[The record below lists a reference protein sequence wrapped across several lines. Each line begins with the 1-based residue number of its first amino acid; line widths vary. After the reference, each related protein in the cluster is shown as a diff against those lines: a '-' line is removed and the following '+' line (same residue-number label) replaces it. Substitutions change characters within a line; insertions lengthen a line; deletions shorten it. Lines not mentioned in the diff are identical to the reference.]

1 MSSEEERYDESEEK
15 WSKEIRQLYEESHSG
30 SLDDTNK
37 QLRAIANHLKGIAER
52 LDEFCNIFNDGTL
65 GICGNIRNKDNGKK
79 LVDLELYKKL
89 TPSYLKRPHH
99 RESE

>member
-1 MSSEEERYDESEEK
+1 MSSEEEKYDEFEEK

-30 SLDDTNK
+30 SLDETNK
-37 QLRAIANHLKGIAER
+37 QLLAIANHLKGIENR
-52 LDEFCNIFNDGTL
+52 LDEFCNIFNDGKF
-65 GICGNIRNKDNGKK
+65 GICGNIISNANGKR
-79 LVDLELYKKL
+79 LIDLELYKKL